1 MLFLLGVQFGQEA
14 KTHINRHTRA
24 GAHFHWYSRPVNFAQ
39 LLFPDFSLILAGY
52 LVCRYTALN
61 RTVWAQVETLVY
73 FLFFP
78 VLLFHSIV
86 KSPLDLGSASSLI
99 GAGWAMGL
107 TGIALAYCLPYL
119 PWLGRHI
126 GARDHAASAQVA
138 FRFNSFIGLALADR
152 LAGPQGLLLIAVLI
166 GVCVPLFN
174 VAAVW
179 PMARHAGRGFLRE
192 LVRNPLIIG
201 TGCGLAANLLGLTLP
216 VWLEPMVSRI
226 GAASLALGLMAAGAG
241 LQFSALGRA
250 KTLAVALLT
259 IRHLLLP
266 LVALGFSHA
275 FSLDPV
281 QTTVL
286 LAFSAL
292 PTASSCYVLAARMG
306 YDGAYVAGLVTLS
319 TLLGMASLPL
329 ALGVLRL
336 L

>member
-1 MLFLLGVQFGQEA
+1 M
-14 KTHINRHTRA
+14 
-24 GAHFHWYSRPVNFAQ
+24 NFAQ
-39 LLFPDFSLILAGY
+39 LLFPDFSLILCGY
-52 LVCRYTALN
+52 LVCRYTPLN
-61 RTVWAQVETLVY
+61 RTVWQQVETLVY

-86 KSPLDLGSASSLI
+86 KSPLDLGATSSLI

-107 TGIALAYCLPYL
+107 TGIALAYSIPHW

-126 GARDHAASAQVA
+126 PRRDHAASAQVA
-138 FRFNSFIGLALADR
+138 FRFNSFVGLALADR
-152 LAGPQGLLLIAVLI
+152 LAGPEGLLLIAVLI

-174 VAAVW
+174 IGAVW
-179 PMARHAGRGFLRE
+179 PMARHAQRGFLRE

-201 TGCGLAANLLGLTLP
+201 TASGLAANLLGLTLP
-216 VWLEPMVSRI
+216 VWLEPTVSRI

-241 LQFSALGRA
+241 MQFSALSRA
-250 KTLAVALLT
+250 KTLAVVVLS
-259 IRHLLLP
+259 IRHFLLP
-266 LVALGFSHA
+266 LVALGFSHL
-275 FSLDPV
+275 FHLEPV

-319 TLLGMASLPL
+319 TILGMASLPF
-329 ALGVLRL
+329 ALGVLQIGRAHV
-336 L
+336 